1 MNSDITEII
10 EELQT
15 RIKLLE
21 KHTLKIISDKD
32 NDTNNLKQKKTE
44 NQIYQLNENNN
55 QKINYRRRT
64 FG

>member
-1 MNSDITEII
+1 
-10 EELQT
+10 
-15 RIKLLE
+15 LLE